1 MKGSFR
7 QIIFIGLNSPIKVA
21 DKLVL
26 TEKVG
31 LCSLLLSLA
40 TLILEILWQT
50 FYITYLQVN

>member
-7 QIIFIGLNSPIKVA
+7 QIIFIALNSLIKVA

-31 LCSLLLSLA
+31 L
-40 TLILEILWQT
+40 
-50 FYITYLQVN
+50 YVPYY

>member
-7 QIIFIGLNSPIKVA
+7 QIIFIGLNSLIKVA

-31 LCSLLLSLA
+31 L
-40 TLILEILWQT
+40 
-50 FYITYLQVN
+50 YVPYY